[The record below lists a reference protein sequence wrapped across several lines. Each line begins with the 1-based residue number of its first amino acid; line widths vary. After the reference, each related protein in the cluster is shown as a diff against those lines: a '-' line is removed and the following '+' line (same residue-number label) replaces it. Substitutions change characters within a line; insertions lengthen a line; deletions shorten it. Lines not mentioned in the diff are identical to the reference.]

1 MLTSSIEFKNF
12 KNAKQS
18 KLVKKNLNSIL
29 SEKSEVLGSLSKSY
43 KNSYKNKI
51 LNFFRKKLDYRI
63 IGMGGSILG
72 SQAIYDFLKKKN

>member
-43 KNSYKNKI
+43 KNSYKNKKTTY
-51 LNFFRKKLDYRI
+51 N
-63 IGMGGSILG
+63 SV
-72 SQAIYDFLKKKN
+72 S